1 MLSDATRMTL
11 RISNFALFRRVLI
24 SAGLVLSSVLAA
36 FALIVPEIQAA
47 STAMSSSYLNLRT
60 GPATTTTIELIV
72 PPGAALTVSGDAQ
85 AGYFPVVYG
94 EQSGWVATDLVQV
107 EMRTEPAAAVNF
119 DETQLL
125 PDGTAKL
132 VESLNLRTGPGTDY
146 DAIQVIDAGA
156 EVEATG
162 EISGAYEKVKFG
174 GKEGW
179 VRSVYVDRGPEP
191 EGDEIRREE
200 ILATVSEAGRPL
212 VGAGVTMVT
221 DAEIVLRQQP
231 THDSTKIAVVPV
243 DATVTLT
250 GNEDKGYLEAQF
262 DGKTGWV
269 ASGYMRQTTIPAGSP
284 PDVPVLMYHSIQEN
298 GAEYQ
303 VTAAQLEEQL
313 QWLSQNGY
321 ESITSADLLAW
332 MTYGVPLPEKPVIIS
347 IDDGNSSDWLFL
359 ELLERYGF
367 EGVFS
372 LPNYAQLSASQIR
385 TLDRAGEV
393 CGHTVSHENLSTLD
407 YDGQYYQ
414 IVENK
419 TYLEKILGNQVTCFA
434 YPFGAYNGLTPY
446 VVIEAGYLMAFDVSG
461 GPQGLDSSLDRWH
474 ILRINVN
481 GNGTLDDFIAN
492 LEAY

>member
-1 MLSDATRMTL
+1 MTL
-11 RISNFALFRRVLI
+11 RFPNHALLRRVLAT
-24 SAGLVLSSVLAA
+24 AGLLFSSVLAIDV
-36 FALIVPEIQAA
+36 LIAPQIQAA
-47 STAMSSSYLNLRT
+47 STAMASSYINLRT
-60 GPATTTTIELIV
+60 GPATTTTISMIV
-72 PPGAALTVSGDAQ
+72 PPGTALTVNGDSQ
-85 AGYFPVVYG
+85 AGYYPVVYG
-94 EQSGWVATDLVQV
+94 ERSGWVSTDLVQI
-107 EMRTEPAAAVNF
+107 EMRTEPAAAANF
-119 DETQLL
+119 DESQLL
-125 PDGTAKL
+125 PDGMATL
-132 VESLNLRTGPGTDY
+132 VESLNLRTGPGTSY
-146 DAIQVIDAGA
+146 DAIQVVDAGT

-174 GKEGW
+174 SNEGW
-179 VRSVYVDRGPEP
+179 VRSVYVDRGPEAA
-191 EGDEIRREE
+191 GDEVRQEE
-200 ILATVSEAGRPL
+200 ILATVAQAGRPL
-212 VGAGVTMVT
+212 VTSGTTMVT

-231 THDSTKIAVVPV
+231 SATSSKLAVVPV
-243 DATVTLT
+243 NSTVTLT
-250 GNEDKGYLEAQF
+250 GKEDQGFLEAQF
-262 DGKTGWV
+262 SGKTGWV
-269 ASGYMRQTTIPAGSP
+269 ASGYVRQTSIPKGSP

-321 ESITSADLLAW
+321 ESITSADLIAW
-332 MTYGVPLPEKPVIIS
+332 MTYGVPLPEKPIVIS

-359 ELLERYGF
+359 ELLEQYGF

-372 LPNYAQLSASQIR
+372 LPNYTQLTASQIR

-419 TYLEKILGNQVTCFA
+419 KYLENILGNDVTCFA

-461 GPQGLDSSLDRWH
+461 GPQGLDNSLDRWH

-481 GNGTLDDFIAN
+481 GNGTLDDFISS
-492 LEAY
+492 LEDF